1 MARVGFNYAQ
11 PHRIKTDAGYSI
23 DQSFIAH
30 LHIPAATAEAADTD
44 GIMAA
49 TNLAAAVQTIT
60 TGLGAPAWPRN
71 VTIDCSASGVTSNVK
86 ITGTNF
92 AGEAID
98 ETIALNGTTA
108 KAGTKAFKTVTKIEL
123 PIQKHAPELQVETA
137 TAAGTVST
145 AGNAAVT
152 VKSALFDAD
161 EVVDVPVELGDD
173 AAAIALAIRT
183 ALAANENIAEHFT
196 VSGETDA
203 VILTAKVAA
212 TNDDTLNIA
221 IADGSGEGASVGV
234 TTAATSANTT
244 PGVAPDQVWVGWG
257 DVFGLPYTLDH
268 NTVVKSYFDNA
279 ADSMTIQTDATAI
292 ESNTFSMTGTANG
305 EKNIDIYLIV

>member
-1 MARVGFNYAQ
+1 LARVGFNYAQ
-11 PHRIKTDAGYSI
+11 PHQIKTDAGYSI

-60 TGLGAPAWPRN
+60 AGLGAPAYPRN
-71 VTIDCSASGVTSNVK
+71 VTIDGSVSG
-86 ITGTNF
+86 ITGNIVVTGVNI
-92 AGEAID
+92 AGDAIT
-98 ETIALNGTTA
+98 ETLALNGATA
-108 KAGTKAFKTVTKIEL
+108 KVGAKAFKAITSIAL
-123 PIQKHAPELQVETA
+123 PVQVHAPVAQVETA

-152 VKSALFDAD
+152 VKSALFEAD
-161 EVVDVPVELGDD
+161 EVVDVPVELSDD

-196 VSGETDA
+196 VSGADAA

-221 IADGSGEGASVGV
+221 IDDGTGDGASEGV

-244 PGVAPDQVWVGWG
+244 PGVAPDFVWVGWG
-257 DVFGLPYTLDH
+257 DIFGLPYTLDH

-279 ADSMTIQTDATAI
+279 ADSMTIVPDADEI
-292 ESNTFSMTGTANG
+292 EKNTFAMTGTADG
-305 EKNIDIYLIV
+305 LKNIDIYLIV

>member
-11 PHRIKTDAGYSI
+11 PHQIKTDAGYSI
-23 DQSFIAH
+23 DRSFIAH

-49 TNLAAAVQTIT
+49 TNLTASVQTIT
-60 TGLGAPAWPRN
+60 AGLGAPAWPRN
-71 VTIDCSASGVTSNVK
+71 VTIDCSASGVTSNIK

-92 AGEAID
+92 AGEAIT
-98 ETIALNGTTA
+98 ETIALNGTSA
-108 KAGTKAFKTVTKIEL
+108 KAGAKAFKTITKIDL
-123 PIQKHAPELQVETA
+123 PIQTHTPVAQVETA

-152 VKSALFDAD
+152 VKSALFEAD
-161 EVVDVPVELGDD
+161 EVVAVPVGLGDD
-173 AAAIALAIRT
+173 ASDIALAIRT
-183 ALAANENIAEHFT
+183 ALAANANIAAHFT

-212 TNDDTLNIA
+212 ANDTTLNIA
-221 IADGSGEGASVGV
+221 IDNGTGEGASEGV

-244 PGVAPDQVWVGWG
+244 EGVAPDQVWVGWG

-268 NTVVKSYFDNA
+268 NTVVKSYFNNA

-292 ESNTFSMTGTANG
+292 ESNTFSMSGTANG